1 VLITVFLTGAF
12 FAGAGTGFLTIVA
25 LLLSLL
31 SLIVLALPR
40 PAVGAEVAG
49 AALRPLPAPAAAG
62 AGFSAVTF
70 LVAPARV
77 DFAFSTMFVNIP
89 AAPPVG
95 TGADGLSG
103 ETGRA
108 RKDFAGEAGRIGERG
123 RVREFAERG
132 ERTCEGWILARD
144 VVRAGGMGGPRT
156 LFLGFSMSSFS
167 LSMDTSSLIR
177 FGARCGDGLAR
188 ELLCSAWSRFLR
200 GELIFSIREVVA
212 AGLDCSLY
220 FVYRSPIF
228 ALRNAIGIRL
238 TLISIRVLSPC
249 ACRLYCARS
258 FLARSVSSSCKLSIK
273 ACFCAIV
280 IPIFCFLIGLL
291 FVGVLAGLR
300 VFVGIICGGAGKFW
314 ISKELVDSVDLRFLE
329 RVGAIFEDCEL
340 SSRNVVCLSSVKQ
353 VLCDFKMC

>member
-1 VLITVFLTGAF
+1 MLITVFLTGAF

-31 SLIVLALPR
+31 SLIALALPR
-40 PAVGAEVAG
+40 PTVGAEVAG

-167 LSMDTSSLIR
+167 LSMDTSSLVLVSNCSVCMRELAYLIR

-258 FLARSVSSSCKLSIK
+258 FLARSVTVRS
-273 ACFCAIV
+273 
-280 IPIFCFLIGLL
+280 
-291 FVGVLAGLR
+291 
-300 VFVGIICGGAGKFW
+300 
-314 ISKELVDSVDLRFLE
+314 
-329 RVGAIFEDCEL
+329 
-340 SSRNVVCLSSVKQ
+340 
-353 VLCDFKMC
+353 